1 MAFNV
6 IKAEDVKPGVLV
18 NYYAVIKD
26 DGRRIG
32 KIETEI
38 TSNLVTLSN
47 GEICCH
53 VKRRV
58 GLISINHLE
67 LR

>member
-1 MAFNV
+1 MENQ
-6 IKAEDVKPGVLV
+6 IKIEDIKPGVAV

-38 TSNLVTLSN
+38 TSNLITLSS
-47 GEICCH
+47 GEKCCH
-53 VKRRV
+53 IKRRV
-58 GLISINHLE
+58 GLVSINNLE